1 MGYFA
6 LDTFENLRI
15 SKFQLSDRALL
26 QLNHVSKSFGGV
38 SAVKDLTFSLNAGEI
53 LGLIGPNG
61 AGKTTAF
68 NLIAGV
74 YRPDSGAIAF
84 DGRKIS
90 GLGSHKISQAGVS
103 RTFQTVRPFARMTVL
118 ENVAVGALF
127 GREHAISVGK
137 AKDEAREILSYT
149 SFERKA
155 NVQASSLTLAEQ
167 RRLELAR
174 ALAAKPKLLMLDEV
188 MAGLNEKE
196 ILSTLGLLR
205 KIRNEKKLSLL
216 VIEHVMKAI
225 VQLCDRI
232 VVMDYGEKIAEGV
245 PSEVMRNEAVI
256 TAYMGERK
264 DKHTES
270 SKAAPHRDN
279 STEAL
284 I

>member
-1 MGYFA
+1 M
-6 LDTFENLRI
+6 
-15 SKFQLSDRALL
+15 
-26 QLNHVSKSFGGV
+26 
-38 SAVKDLTFSLNAGEI
+38 KDLTFSINEGEI

-74 YRPDSGAIAF
+74 YKPDRGTIAF
-84 DGRKIS
+84 DERKIS

-103 RTFQTVRPFARMTVL
+103 RTFQTVRPFTRMTVL

-137 AKDEAREILSYT
+137 AKEEARKILSYT

-174 ALAAKPKLLMLDEV
+174 ALAAKPRLLMLDEV
-188 MAGLNEKE
+188 MAGLNDKE
-196 ILSTLGLLR
+196 ILSTLDLLR
-205 KIRNEKKLSLL
+205 KIRNEKKVTLL

-264 DKHTES
+264 DRCGEN
-270 SKAAPHRDN
+270 SKAFPKAD
-279 STEAL
+279 SSSEAVL
-284 I
+284 

>member
-1 MGYFA
+1 M
-6 LDTFENLRI
+6 
-15 SKFQLSDRALL
+15 
-26 QLNHVSKSFGGV
+26 
-38 SAVKDLTFSLNAGEI
+38 KDLTFSINEGEI

-74 YRPDSGAIAF
+74 YKPDSGTIAF
-84 DGRKIS
+84 DERKIS

-103 RTFQTVRPFARMTVL
+103 RTFQTVRPFTRMTVL

-137 AKDEAREILSYT
+137 AKEEARKILSYT

-174 ALAAKPKLLMLDEV
+174 ALAAKPRLLMLDEV
-188 MAGLNEKE
+188 MAGLNDKE
-196 ILSTLGLLR
+196 ILSTLDLLR
-205 KIRNEKKLSLL
+205 KIRNEKKVTLL

-225 VQLCDRI
+225 LQLCDRI

-245 PSEVMRNEAVI
+245 PSEVMRNESVI

-264 DKHTES
+264 DRSGEN
-270 SKAAPHRDN
+270 SKAFPQPDS
-279 STEAL
+279 STEAVL
-284 I
+284 

>member
-1 MGYFA
+1 M
-6 LDTFENLRI
+6 
-15 SKFQLSDRALL
+15 
-26 QLNHVSKSFGGV
+26 
-38 SAVKDLTFSLNAGEI
+38 KDLTFTLNVGEI

-74 YRPDSGAIAF
+74 YKPDRGAITF

-137 AKDEAREILSYT
+137 AKEEAREILSYT

-155 NVQASSLTLAEQ
+155 DVPASALTLAEQ

-174 ALAAKPKLLMLDEV
+174 ALAAKPRLLMLDEV

-196 ILSTLGLLR
+196 IFSTLDLLR
-205 KIRNEKKLSLL
+205 KIRKEKKVTLL

-245 PSEVMRNEAVI
+245 PSEVMRSEAVI

-264 DKHTES
+264 ATHGES
-270 SKAAPHRDN
+270 SKKASPPEAS
-279 STEAL
+279 STEAVL
-284 I
+284 